1 VICLFCEFYKNFK
14 NLAFSDLMKR
24 GVALAIAFVAIAL
37 ALANTA
43 SSKNGY
49 GTPIPSVYSTDKY
62 ILFVHNN
69 KMLSFSKEGDA
80 LYRIVDEG
88 QINSVAIINDLNYD
102 GYNEVL
108 IASQNFIQPSTRIID
123 GKTGA
128 TVKVIPLTIKTFLGE
143 IAYPTSKIVKKDNR
157 IFLANFNVIYEL
169 QGQQA
174 VKKVELRGVI
184 DDFDYMQGRIVIK
197 EGRELISFDSDFK
210 NQKKK
215 ILEPSETSFLGKN
228 SIIIVDR
235 QQRRIRILNPSLNDV
250 DSFSVE
256 EYSDVIFAGENK
268 IVLSNFAAY
277 SFAGTKEVL
286 GNVNKWYEKDGDFYF
301 MQNDKLKKLTSTG
314 VEEKYNASI
323 PGSLVMW
330 IDENYVIEYVEG
342 WQESTV
348 SLYKNKKLLKTMV
361 LEQPKKIKDVAGD
374 DFLISNVWPF
384 EWKYKGYYGGLS
396 SLPHIKTDYV
406 LKEIVDLG
414 DVDGDGVNEVL
425 LEFSDAAG
433 TEGLNAL
440 AIIYPKAK
448 VAYEINFIPTPEE
461 LTQMINN
468 ITNKLTIINATISNK
483 TNEIGS
489 VDSDIAKLDSEISS
503 LQSRLSSANESEKEE
518 IEEEIKDKQ
527 KKKAD
532 LEEKRKTL
540 QQEIDQLREEEGKLN
555 FEKTFLQDPNFGRR
569 MKIKAYTLLDR
580 KIFLALE
587 NKMFLVGMKGE
598 KLQELAL
605 PPETYDIRYLSSLDR
620 NNDGKLDVVFASL
633 DDIGVLDGVN
643 YTLAWKKEFNQTSFS
658 AVFTIGNKIIAALQN
673 KMLWLS
679 ALDGAIVKEE
689 NFTSLNFIE
698 KLGPLM
704 IFNYEGGVLVPRESG
719 TVKITFVLNAQQG
732 NFVLYDCNN
741 DNKKDLVFAG
751 SSLFGGFIIFC
762 IDADSGN
769 ILKKEEIKLEMR
781 EEHSGMRAEMEKVYL
796 KKIKLHGKKLVVG
809 EMKEDWGKEFMALTK
824 AISGNVVIDLQN
836 TKIDFIT
843 QSPIYYSENKIY
855 VNEKEVQGKR
865 IISSPYNN
873 DVLEGDFD
881 ITFSSGGDKII
892 YVDGEFYG
900 STNENKKTIKVT
912 SGKHQIAVLNPSPEH
927 EVTFFDSVSVNVN
940 RKVSKIAYFAT
951 ILMLLLLAIGSI
963 LKWKRLKR

>member
-1 VICLFCEFYKNFK
+1 
-14 NLAFSDLMKR
+14 
-24 GVALAIAFVAIAL
+24 
-37 ALANTA
+37 
-43 SSKNGY
+43 
-49 GTPIPSVYSTDKY
+49 
-62 ILFVHNN
+62 
-69 KMLSFSKEGDA
+69 
-80 LYRIVDEG
+80 
-88 QINSVAIINDLNYD
+88 
-102 GYNEVL
+102 
-108 IASQNFIQPSTRIID
+108 
-123 GKTGA
+123 
-128 TVKVIPLTIKTFLGE
+128 
-143 IAYPTSKIVKKDNR
+143 
-157 IFLANFNVIYEL
+157 
-169 QGQQA
+169 
-174 VKKVELRGVI
+174 
-184 DDFDYMQGRIVIK
+184 
-197 EGRELISFDSDFK
+197 
-210 NQKKK
+210 
-215 ILEPSETSFLGKN
+215 
-228 SIIIVDR
+228 
-235 QQRRIRILNPSLNDV
+235 
-250 DSFSVE
+250 
-256 EYSDVIFAGENK
+256 
-268 IVLSNFAAY
+268 
-277 SFAGTKEVL
+277 
-286 GNVNKWYEKDGDFYF
+286 
-301 MQNDKLKKLTSTG
+301 MQNDKLKKLTGTG

-342 WQESTV
+342 RQESTV
-348 SLYKNKKLLKTMV
+348 NLYKNKELLKTMV

-384 EWKYKGYYGGLS
+384 EWKYKGYYGNLS

-414 DVDGDGVNEVL
+414 DVDGDGVNEML

-433 TEGLNAL
+433 IEGLDAL

-468 ITNKLTIINATISNK
+468 ITNRLTIINATISNK

-489 VDSDIAKLDSEISS
+489 VDSDIAKLNSEISS

-540 QQEIDQLREEEGKLN
+540 QQEIDQLREEEDQLN
-555 FEKTFLQDPNFGRR
+555 SEKNLLQDPNFGRR

-605 PPETYDIRYLSSLDR
+605 PLETSNIRYLSSLDR
-620 NNDGKLDVVFASL
+620 NNDGKLDVVFASW

-658 AVFTIGNKIIAALQN
+658 AVFTIGNKIIAASQN

-679 ALDGAIVKEE
+679 ASDGAIVKEE

-698 KLGPLM
+698 KLDPLI

-719 TVKITFVLNAQQG
+719 TVKITFVLDAQQG

-751 SSLFGGFIIFC
+751 RSFESLLIFC
-762 IDADSGN
+762 VDVDSGN
-769 ILKKEEIKLEMR
+769 TLKKEEIKLEMR
-781 EEHSGMRAEMEKVYL
+781 EEHSGMRTEMKKAYL
-796 KKIKLHGKKLVVG
+796 KKIELHGKKLVVG
-809 EMKEDWGKEFMALTK
+809 EMKEALAGFMALME
-824 AISGNVVIDLQN
+824 AINGNIVIDLQN

-843 QSPIYYSENKIY
+843 QSPVYYSENKIY

-912 SGKHQIAVLNPSPEH
+912 SGRHQILVLNPSPEDG
-927 EVTFFDSVSVNVN
+927 VTFFDSVSVNVN

>member
-14 NLAFSDLMKR
+14 KLAFSDLMKR
-24 GVALAIAFVAIAL
+24 EVALAIAFVAIAL

-43 SSKNGY
+43 SSRNGY
-49 GTPIPSVYSTDKY
+49 GAHIPSVYSTDKY
-62 ILFVHNN
+62 ILFIHNN
-69 KMLSFSKEGDA
+69 KMLSFSKDGDA

-88 QINSVAIINDLNYD
+88 QINSVAIVNDLNYD

-123 GKTGA
+123 GKTGV

-174 VKKVELRGVI
+174 VKKVELDGVI
-184 DDFDYMQGRIVIK
+184 DDFDYMQARIVIK

-228 SIIIVDR
+228 SIIIVDHS
-235 QQRRIRILNPSLNDV
+235 QRKIRILNPSLNDV
-250 DSFSVE
+250 GSFSIE

-268 IVLSNFAAY
+268 IVLNNFAAY

-286 GNVNKWYEKDGDFYF
+286 GNVNKWYEKDSDFYF

-348 SLYKNKKLLKTMV
+348 NLYKNKELLKTMV
-361 LEQPKKIKDVAGD
+361 LEQPKKIKDIAGD

-384 EWKYKGYYGGLS
+384 EWKYKGYYGNLS
-396 SLPHIKTDYV
+396 SLPHIKADYV
-406 LKEIVDLG
+406 LKKIVDLG

-440 AIIYPKAK
+440 AIIYPKVK

-468 ITNKLTIINATISNK
+468 ITNKLTIINATINNK

-503 LQSRLSSANESEKEE
+503 LQSQLSSANESEKEE

-540 QQEIDQLREEEGKLN
+540 QQEIDQLREEEDQLR
-555 FEKTFLQDPNFGRR
+555 FEKNLLQDPYFGRR

-587 NKMFLVGMKGE
+587 NKMFLVGMRGE

-605 PPETYDIRYLSSLDR
+605 PPETSGIRYLSSLDR
-620 NNDGKLDVVFASL
+620 NNDGKLDVVFASW
-633 DDIGVLDGVN
+633 DDVGVLDGVN

-658 AVFTIGNKIIAALQN
+658 AVFTIGNKIIAASQN

-689 NFTSLNFIE
+689 SFTSLNFIE

-704 IFNYEGGVLVPRESG
+704 IFNYGGGVLVPRESG
-719 TVKITFVLNAQQG
+719 TVKITFVLDAQQG

-741 DNKKDLVFAG
+741 DNKKDLIFAG
-751 SSLFGGFIIFC
+751 RSFESLLIFC
-762 IDADSGN
+762 VDVDSGN

-781 EEHSGMRAEMEKVYL
+781 EEHSGMRVEVEKVNL
-796 KKIKLHGKKLVVG
+796 EKIELHGKKLVV
-809 EMKEDWGKEFMALTK
+809 ERMKEGFMGGFMGLTE
-824 AISGNVVIDLQN
+824 AINGNVVIDLQN

-843 QSPIYYSENKIY
+843 QGPIYYSENKIY
-855 VNEKEVQGKR
+855 VNEKEMQGKR

-912 SGKHQIAVLNPSPEH
+912 SGRHQIVVLNPSPEDG
-927 EVTFFDSVSVNVN
+927 VTFFDSVSVNVN